1 MTESLPFPQEGY
13 YDSDGIIYSHGKHIQ
28 RKLLKLPKDRFTLQK
43 VWQDPK
49 ERKDGEGYEESMHV
63 S

>member
-1 MTESLPFPQEGY
+1 MMKPDYRESILEEA
-13 YDSDGIIYSHGKHIQ
+13 GKHIQ

-49 ERKDGEGYEESMHV
+49 ERKDGGGYEESMHV